1 MNGQSGASKSHIGG
15 PDGRPA
21 DTASARIKHAPFA
34 RLKKRSEFLAVA
46 KGARHHESAFT
57 LQALAHESHRTPSQE
72 TASRI
77 GLTVTKK
84 TGNSVERNRIRRRL
98 REALRLS
105 GMAGGMARGEIATGK
120 ARDYVVVARRETLT
134 RDFDLLQADLA
145 RAFERIERRFAPRS
159 SKKTPA

>member
-21 DTASARIKHAPFA
+21 DATVARTEHAPFA

-57 LQALAHESHRTPSQE
+57 LQALAHESHQTPSQE
-72 TASRI
+72 PACRI

-105 GMAGGMARGEIATGK
+105 GLAGGMARGEIATGK

-159 SKKTPA
+159 SKKAPA

>member
-1 MNGQSGASKSHIGG
+1 MKGQSGASDSQSGG
-15 PDGRPA
+15 PDGCPA
-21 DTASARIKHAPFA
+21 HARTARTEHAPFA

-57 LQALAHESHRTPSQE
+57 LQGLADESRPEAGQE
-72 TASRI
+72 PVCRI

-84 TGNSVERNRIRRRL
+84 TGKSVERNRIRRRL

-105 GMAGGMARGEIATGK
+105 GVARGEIATGK

-145 RAFERIERRFAPRS
+145 RAFERIERRFAPRN